1 MFHEKIEENYL
12 SRKIS
17 LKTISLTHIHL
28 TFNELRNIAGHPAA
42 LLKKGISICQKF
54 SVKLKFVLLFRF
66 ADCFVCGQAG
76 HLAKACPDN
85 PRGLYP
91 KGGGCRFCGSVEHLK
106 SDCPRKV
113 QKDAKNQVRLQRQ
126 VDQGI
131 EEVVDNSVIKH
142 RKVMKQQKM
151 SKVVNF

>member
-1 MFHEKIEENYL
+1 MQ
-12 SRKIS
+12 
-17 LKTISLTHIHL
+17 
-28 TFNELRNIAGHPAA
+28 
-42 LLKKGISICQKF
+42 KGISICQKF
-54 SVKLKFVLLFRF
+54 SVKLKFRSASLFRF

-113 QKDAKNQVRLQRQ
+113 EKDAKNQVRLQRQ

-131 EEVVDNSVIKH
+131 EEVVDDSVIKH
-142 RKVMKQQKM
+142 RKVMKKQKM